1 MLVEQLPGTSGSRL
15 AAAAFF
21 EWMHSVAIVVV
32 VFAVVFAVAFAGR
45 SVGLRFLQCFLR
57 VLRRRKPQL

>member
-15 AAAAFF
+15 AAAALL
-21 EWMHSVAIVVV
+21 EWRHPVAIVVV

-45 SVGLRFLQCFLR
+45 SVGLRFLRCLH